1 MKTAENT
8 AYPRLETYFS
18 YNVLS
23 QRYHPSENELVLSQ
37 ILHNPLHRLGFLVQ
51 LKLFQR
57 LGYFISP
64 IDCPDQIIEHIR
76 KVAGIIWVPKPSD
89 WKRYDK
95 SGTRQR
101 HLAMIR
107 SHIGVK
113 PFSSAERSWLKN
125 VAYCAAQTKETVTDI
140 INVMLEELAH
150 HCFEFPGLT
159 VLEKLARTVRRQ
171 VNDAYYRQICQSLS
185 QSTKSKLDQLWQSN
199 SAGVYSHWQQLKRE
213 PRKPTNKEVRSY
225 LQHVEWLRDLESQM
239 PTLAIPVAKFQQ
251 FMLEARALDAQEMRD
266 LTSNKRY
273 ALAVILIRSQHG
285 KALDDVAELF
295 IKQVRDLE
303 NSAQQSLQQYILQK
317 QKQAD
322 ELISNFRDVVLALE
336 EPGNASSR
344 IAHIEQLLLPDKETV
359 IAKCDEHLAYAD
371 NNYLPFM
378 VRPYG
383 SKRSLLF
390 NCLSILT
397 LKSTSSDKTTERLI
411 NCLLS
416 LRNNRQEHIN
426 KQYLLDQF
434 NGAKATRWISSVWK
448 KLVLI
453 HAETEDEVV
462 VLHRKFLELC
472 IMVHIKQ
479 ELMSIDLFV
488 AQSEQY
494 KDYREGMVDA
504 DTYARELPVYAQ
516 QVGLPLTDP
525 TLFIAELKQKLKTL
539 AQQVDGRFPENPHA
553 AIHEGKLSLKRASTA
568 RPSAA
573 IQRIDDAITEQL
585 ETTSIVDILVD
596 AEHWLGLSDLFYPLS
611 GNQSR
616 LEDHAQ
622 RFVTTL
628 FCYGCNLGPTQTARS
643 IKGISPKQVAWLN
656 LKQVTEDRLDKALTK
671 VINAYNKFEL
681 PTFWG
686 SGKHASVDGSKW
698 DLNEQNLMSEYHI
711 RYGGYGGIGY
721 YHVSDTYIALY
732 CRFIS
737 CGSYEGH
744 YLLDGLMKNTSDIT
758 PEFLHGDT
766 QSQSYPVFGLSYL
779 LGIGLMPRIR
789 NIQDLNLFRADN
801 ECKYQ
806 NIDRLFNGSI
816 DFTLIENLLP
826 DMLKLILS
834 IKLGKMPASLLLRRL
849 NTYSRK
855 NKLYFAFRELGK
867 VIRTLFLLNYIDNY
881 ELRQVI
887 QAETNKSE
895 EFNNFVKWFFFGGDG
910 IIAEN
915 IRHEQSKVVKYNQLV
930 ANMVILYNA
939 DKMTCIL
946 RALADQGIDLT
957 PDRLAG
963 LSPYRTAHINRFGDY
978 LLDMDRSYSPLNFAM
993 KIDAQVNAR

>member
-1 MKTAENT
+1 
-8 AYPRLETYFS
+8 
-18 YNVLS
+18 
-23 QRYHPSENELVLSQ
+23 
-37 ILHNPLHRLGFLVQ
+37 
-51 LKLFQR
+51 
-57 LGYFISP
+57 
-64 IDCPDQIIEHIR
+64 HIK
-76 KVAGIIWVPKPSD
+76 KVANIRVQPTSTD
-89 WKRYDK
+89 WKQYEK

-107 SHIGVK
+107 AHLGVK
-113 PFSSAERSWLKN
+113 AFGPEDKPWLNN
-125 VAYCAAQTKETVTDI
+125 VAYQAAQTKETVNDI
-140 INVMLEELAH
+140 INVMLEELTH
-150 HCFEFPGLT
+150 HCFEFPGFN
-159 VLEKLARTVRRQ
+159 VLEKLARTIRRQ
-171 VNDAYYRQICQSLS
+171 VNDGYFRQITQSLS
-185 QSTKSKLDQLWQSN
+185 HSAQSQLDQLWCSN
-199 SAGVYSHWQQLKRE
+199 SAGVYTHWQQLKRE
-213 PRKPTNKEVRSY
+213 PKKPTNKEVRSY
-225 LQHVEWLRDLESQM
+225 LQHVEWLRHLESQL
-239 PTLAIPVAKFQQ
+239 PTLDLPVAKFQQ
-251 FMLEARALDAQEMRD
+251 FMLEARALDAQEMRELKHD
-266 LTSNKRY
+266 KRY

-295 IKQVRDLE
+295 IKLVRELE
-303 NSAQQSLQQYILQK
+303 NHAQQSLQQYILMK

-322 ELISNFRDVVLALE
+322 ELISNFREVVLALGQ
-336 EPGNASSR
+336 PGSAGSR
-344 IAHIEQLLLPDKETV
+344 IAHIEQLLIPDKETV
-359 IAKCDEHLAYAD
+359 IAKCDEHLAYAS

-378 VRPYG
+378 IRPYG
-383 SKRSLLF
+383 NKRSLLF

-397 LKSTSSDKTTERLI
+397 LKSTSSDKTTERLLK
-411 NCLLS
+411 CLLS
-416 LRNNRQEHIN
+416 IRHNRQEHIS
-426 KQYLLDQF
+426 KHYLVDQF
-434 NGAKATRWISSVWK
+434 NGAKATKWISKAWK
-448 KLVLI
+448 QLVLVQ
-453 HAETEDEVV
+453 AETEEEVV

-479 ELMSIDLFV
+479 ELMSVDLFV

-494 KDYREGMVDA
+494 KDYREGMVD
-504 DTYARELPVYAQ
+504 DETYARELPLYAQ
-516 QVGLPLTDP
+516 QVGLPL
-525 TLFIAELKQKLKTL
+525 LKSKVFVKELQQKLATL
-539 AQQVDGRFPENPHA
+539 SLEVDGRFPENGYA
-553 AIHEGKLSLKRASTA
+553 VIRDGKLSLKRASTQ

-573 IQRIDDAITEQL
+573 IRRIDLAITEQL

-611 GNQSR
+611 GNENR
-616 LEDHAQ
+616 LDDHAQ

-671 VINAYNKFEL
+671 VVNAYNKFEL
-681 PTFWG
+681 PKFWG

-732 CRFIS
+732 CRFIT
-737 CGSYEGH
+737 CGSYEGN

-789 NIQDLNLFRADN
+789 NIQDLNLFRAEDN
-801 ECKYQ
+801 CKYQ
-806 NIDRLFNGSI
+806 NIDQLFKGCI
-816 DFTLIENLLP
+816 DFALIENLLP

-834 IKLGKMPASLLLRRL
+834 IKLGKMPASSLLRRL

-930 ANMVILYNA
+930 ANMAILYNA

-946 RALADQGIDLT
+946 RELSSQGLELT

-978 LLDMDRSYSPLNFAM
+978 LLDMERSYSPLNFAM
-993 KIDAQVNAR
+993 NINERVN